1 MFQRKKEIAAIFQT
15 FNDRDF
21 YTVIRDF
28 FELAAIS
35 LRNAVDIRNRATYEE
50 RYAQIASGYSDTHRQ
65 KFATALGILMDAIY
79 AAAAG
84 DAPFCDWCGEL
95 FMESGTSNSRMG
107 QFFTPYTVSKV
118 TAQGIISEK
127 DVRAKIG
134 DGNGVFTISDSACG
148 AGGLIVAAIEKL
160 RTMGINYAHN
170 VFVDCGDIDSRCVHM
185 TYLTLSILGVPAVV
199 RLGDALKLEYREA
212 WFTPAYIFNCAH
224 FLRQI
229 GCGTYPY
236 TATVPKSA
244 AKLQTKE
251 PTPTTPPTNEP
262 PTPTPTKPNRPAP
275 IPPPRVEKD
284 GQYLLF
290 A

>member
-1 MFQRKKEIAAIFQT
+1 MGFQRKKEIAAIFQS
-15 FNDRDF
+15 FSDRD
-21 YTVIRDF
+21 YYSVIRDF
-28 FELAAIS
+28 FECSAIAV
-35 LRNAVDIRNRATYEE
+35 RDAVDIRHREIYEE
-50 RYAQIASGYSDTHRQ
+50 RYKTISSGYSAEHLN
-65 KFATALGILMDAIY
+65 KFKTALGILMDAIR

-262 PTPTPTKPNRPAP
+262 PTPKPTKPNRPAP
-275 IPPPRVEKD
+275 MVEKD

>member
-1 MFQRKKEIAAIFQT
+1 MGFQRKKEIAAIFQS
-15 FNDRDF
+15 FSDRD
-21 YTVIRDF
+21 YYSVIRDF
-28 FELAAIS
+28 FECSAIAV
-35 LRNAVDIRNRATYEE
+35 RDAVDIRHREIYEE
-50 RYAQIASGYSDTHRQ
+50 RYKTIASGYSAEHLN
-65 KFATALGILMDAIY
+65 KFKTALGILMDAIQ

-84 DAPFCDWCGEL
+84 DAPFCDWAGEL
-95 FMESGTSNSRMG
+95 YMESGTFNSRMG
-107 QFFTPYTVSKV
+107 QFFTPYPVSQLLP
-118 TAQGIISEK
+118 QGIISEK

-134 DGNGVFTISDSACG
+134 DGNGVFTIYEPTCG
-148 AGGLIVAAIEKL
+148 AGGLIVAAIEHLQK
-160 RTMGINYAHN
+160 MGINYAHN

-251 PTPTTPPTNEP
+251 PTPPTNEP
-262 PTPTPTKPNRPAP
+262 PTPTKPNRPAP